1 MENELKD
8 LEKKGRATQEV
19 FNSQV
24 KNLTIRVDTLN
35 EELAKS
41 NGEAQATKTE
51 LGKKIEICPTIK
63 MMERQ
68 LEKYVLFSS
77 HAALADRL
85 TEECNTLEETIVNNK
100 VFTKQNYVSNADLKK
115 FEARLMGQI
124 QETFV
129 SEKNL
134 TQILK

>member
-1 MENELKD
+1 
-8 LEKKGRATQEV
+8 
-19 FNSQV
+19 
-24 KNLTIRVDTLN
+24 
-35 EELAKS
+35 
-41 NGEAQATKTE
+41 
-51 LGKKIEICPTIK
+51 

-68 LEKYVLFSS
+68 LEKYVLFSN

-100 VFTKQNYVSNADLKK
+100 VFTKQNYVSNTDLKK

-134 TQILK
+134 TKILK